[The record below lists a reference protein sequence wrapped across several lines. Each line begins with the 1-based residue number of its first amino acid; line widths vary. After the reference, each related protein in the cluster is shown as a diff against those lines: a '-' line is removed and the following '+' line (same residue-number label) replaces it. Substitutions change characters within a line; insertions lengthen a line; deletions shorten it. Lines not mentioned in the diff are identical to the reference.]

1 MSILSR
7 PETLANYIINTRST
21 IRKTAIHF
29 ELSKSTVHIDVS
41 KKLKAINMGLYRQ
54 VKEILDYNF
63 DQRNIRGGEATKQ
76 KYLKLKNKVG

>member
-7 PETLANYIINTRST
+7 PENLANYIINTRST

-54 VKEILDYNF
+54 VKEILDFNF

-76 KYLKLKNKVG
+76 KYLKLRNKVG